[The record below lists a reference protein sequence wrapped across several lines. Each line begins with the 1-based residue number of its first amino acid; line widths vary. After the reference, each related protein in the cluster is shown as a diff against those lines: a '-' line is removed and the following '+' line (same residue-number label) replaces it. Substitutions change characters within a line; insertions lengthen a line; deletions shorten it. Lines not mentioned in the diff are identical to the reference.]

1 MRNQATL
8 PFTAELEHYGHR
20 SEVGRIVS
28 DTVEAAM
35 VLLQKKIDRHQ
46 HHQELSEFGGIGGVS
61 AAGGVVVGG
70 GMGTGSSGGA
80 GGRVSLRA
88 LLGKP
93 PYGTV

>member
-1 MRNQATL
+1 M
-8 PFTAELEHYGHR
+8 
-20 SEVGRIVS
+20 S

-35 VLLQKKIDRHQ
+35 VLLQKKLDQHQ
-46 HHQELSEFGGIGGVS
+46 HHQELLEFGRTGGVS
-61 AAGGVVVGG
+61 AAGGMGVGG
-70 GMGTGSSGGA
+70 GMGTGTGG